1 MASVQSDAP
10 VAQPAPAVEKT
21 VEDKDSVMAEEPTKT
36 AVDTPAEPAVAKVE
50 AVAETPAEV
59 TSAEEAQAEPEA
71 VQEEVA
77 AEPAE
82 VKADEPKA
90 GEVEAEAK
98 PEEEVEE
105 VVETTKGGF
114 LGQRGPRPLRIWQK
128 RYFAFRDEP
137 YALSDL
143 HLVYKKNSSAALQL
157 IRGGDR
163 TSSGKGAETN
173 KHVESLHR
181 TMATATV
188 SSQGLLYYFKSEKDT
203 ARPLGIINLR
213 DVPEDSP
220 VAEKSVRA
228 NAFSLKT
235 HTRTYMLSAASD
247 KDLKS
252 WLKTLKEGV
261 AAAQDLPDLAEDETY
276 KASLQQ
282 LTEGKAFGKPAVT
295 TPKAG
300 AVSDNEVFSGSEVEP
315 DATDKKEGDAPET
328 TDATPSTST
337 KRKSYFAAFDTFIK
351 GFKHE
356 APTPKTD
363 EKAAESAETT
373 EAKAD
378 APAEEEAAKSEAEV
392 EIKPEAE
399 VTDKSIEAAKDGEV
413 KEPATAAQSPAE
425 QAKQKAKELGTFIS
439 KFLPKRGQA
448 EAVAADKPG
457 DEAEAKPEADAAK
470 EGDKAAEEVPA
481 AEPMVEEAAA
491 PETEAD
497 KPAEEAAAETAAPA
511 PRTSSPL
518 GRTLTKIFRP
528 LHLNKAAEP
537 AEVKDK
543 AEPEAKEEE
552 AKADETDKATD
563 APAEEQAEAKA
574 EEPAAETAEDKPA
587 EAAESTEEDKK
598 AAKPTSF
605 LKRLGTLGRG
615 VRGQAAAV
623 ASTSTEAAK
632 EGDKAPEIAKDEVEA
647 PVTSEGEGDAEA
659 PVAPLKSG
667 FLQKQSHFVRGY
679 DRKFVSLTPEGSLV
693 YGKSEKETKGL
704 KSVPVTK
711 TTKINKVD
719 DGKRPFS
726 FDVVN
731 ANRTYRL
738 VADSDEE
745 RTSWMDALIAFQET
759 LPEPEPEA
767 KAEEPVT
774 EAEPAKEEAKD
785 DAAPVLPKP
794 DVTGE
799 LTEPAAEETPEVAK
813 VEETPAQAE
822 TEAPKAEEE
831 APKAK
836 AEEPAT
842 ETKAEEPTPAKTD
855 A

>member
-1 MASVQSDAP
+1 A
-10 VAQPAPAVEKT
+10 
-21 VEDKDSVMAEEPTKT
+21 
-36 AVDTPAEPAVAKVE
+36 
-50 AVAETPAEV
+50 
-59 TSAEEAQAEPEA
+59 
-71 VQEEVA
+71 
-77 AEPAE
+77 
-82 VKADEPKA
+82 
-90 GEVEAEAK
+90 
-98 PEEEVEE
+98 
-105 VVETTKGGF
+105 
-114 LGQRGPRPLRIWQK
+114 
-128 RYFAFRDEP
+128 
-137 YALSDL
+137 
-143 HLVYKKNSSAALQL
+143 
-157 IRGGDR
+157 
-163 TSSGKGAETN
+163 AETN

-188 SSQGLLYYFKSEKDT
+188 SSEGLLYYFKSEKDT

-247 KDLKS
+247 KDLKA
-252 WLKTLKEGV
+252 WLKTLKE
-261 AAAQDLPDLAEDETY
+261 AAAAAKELPDLAEDETY
-276 KASLQQ
+276 QASLQQ
-282 LTEGKAFGKPAVT
+282 LTEGKAFGKPAATT

-315 DATDKKEGDAPET
+315 DATDKKEGDAPEA

-356 APTPKTD
+356 APAPKAD
-363 EKAAESAETT
+363 EKAAEPAETPET
-373 EAKAD
+373 KAD
-378 APAEEEAAKSEAEV
+378 APAEEGTAKPEATEAEADT
-392 EIKPEAE
+392 KPEAE
-399 VTDKSIEAAKDGEV
+399 VKDKSVDAAKDGEA
-413 KEPATAAQSPAE
+413 KEAATPAQSPTE

-448 EAVAADKPG
+448 EATAADKPA
-457 DEAEAKPEADAAK
+457 DDAEAKPEADAAK
-470 EGDKAAEEVPA
+470 EDDKPADEVPA
-481 AEPMVEEAAA
+481 AEPAVEEAAA
-491 PETEAD
+491 PEAEAD
-497 KPAEEAAAETAAPA
+497 KPAEEAAAETPAPA

-528 LHLNKAAEP
+528 LHLSKAAEP
-537 AEVKDK
+537 TEAKDK
-543 AEPEAKEEE
+543 AEPAETKEDE
-552 AKADETDKATD
+552 AKADESDKAAD
-563 APAEEQAEAKA
+563 APADDAAEAKI
-574 EEPAAETAEDKPA
+574 EEPVAETAEDKPV
-587 EAAESTEEDKK
+587 EAVESTEEDKK

-615 VRGQAAAV
+615 VRAHAAAA
-623 ASTSTEAAK
+623 ASTSTEAVK
-632 EGDKAPEIAKDEVEA
+632 EGDKPAEAAKDEPEA
-647 PVTSEGEGDAEA
+647 PVISEGEGDAEA

-679 DRKFVSLTPEGSLV
+679 DRKFVSLTPEGNLV

-711 TTKINKVD
+711 ATKINKVD

-738 VADSDEE
+738 VADSGEE
-745 RTSWMDALIAFQET
+745 RTSWMDALTTFQET

-767 KAEEPVT
+767 KAEEPAT
-774 EAEPAKEEAKD
+774 EAEAAKEEAKV

-799 LTEPAAEETPEVAK
+799 LTEPAAEDTQKEDEA
-813 VEETPAQAE
+813 PAQPE
-822 TEAPKAEEE
+822 TVAPKAEEKAPE
-831 APKAK
+831 A
-836 AEEPAT
+836 EAT
-842 ETKAEEPTPAKTD
+842 TTEVPETKVDEPTPAKTD